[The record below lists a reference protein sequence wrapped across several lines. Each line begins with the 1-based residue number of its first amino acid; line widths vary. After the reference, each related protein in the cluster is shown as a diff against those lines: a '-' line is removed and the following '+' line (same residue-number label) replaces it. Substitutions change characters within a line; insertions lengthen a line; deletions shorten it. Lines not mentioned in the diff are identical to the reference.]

1 MPEEWT
7 GELVGKMHN
16 KKVTLQD
23 LATEIGCTKSYVS
36 MILNGGRHPA
46 GCRERLEKAF
56 ETIVANRAAAQ

>member
-23 LATEIGCTKSYVS
+23 LATELGCTKSYVS
-36 MILNGGRHPA
+36 MILNCGRRPA

-56 ETIVANRAAAQ
+56 DAVVASRAAEE